1 MEERGTGGKSI
12 WGTVIMVIKAGYD
25 SGQNNNHTITFCFHG
40 KVTFIVTFKEKNKK
54 LFHFYFLSFKR
65 TNINCSLA
73 NFKRVPFIFKL
84 LSIMIS

>member
-25 SGQNNNHTITFCFHG
+25 SDQNNNHTITFCFHG

-54 LFHFYFLSFKR
+54 
-65 TNINCSLA
+65 
-73 NFKRVPFIFKL
+73 
-84 LSIMIS
+84 